1 MKQRRLGRHGPM
13 VSAMGLGCAS
23 MGTIYGPTDEEEA
36 LATIRRA
43 LDLGINF
50 LDTSDAYGPHTNE
63 RLVGKAIAGRR
74 DEVVLSTKVGIFAD
88 PDGPGGMGVNG
99 RPDYIRSA
107 IDASLK
113 RLQVDMVDLYYL
125 HRVDPHVPVE
135 ETVGAMAEQVAAGKV
150 RWLGLSE
157 TSAAT
162 LERAV
167 SVHPI
172 IAMESE
178 YSLWARDPEESVLD
192 ACRVK
197 GVALVAYSPLGR
209 AMLTGTLRSEDEL
222 DADDY
227 RRRLPKF
234 QGGNFTG
241 NLAAVDKLQAF
252 AAGRG
257 HSPAQIALAWLLAQG
272 DDIVPIP
279 GTKRRRY
286 LEENAAAADI
296 DLSAEDIAALDAIFV
311 GSIAGSR
318 YGEAAQAVWS
328 S

>member
-1 MKQRRLGRHGPM
+1 MKQRQLGRGGPM

-23 MGTIYGPTDEEEA
+23 MGTIYGPSDEDEA
-36 LATIRRA
+36 IATIRRA

-63 RLVGKAIAGRR
+63 LLVGKAIAGRR
-74 DEVVLSTKVGIFAD
+74 DEVIVSTKVGIFAD
-88 PDGPGGMGVNG
+88 PNGPGGMGVNG
-99 RPDYIRSA
+99 RPDYVRSA
-107 IDASLK
+107 IDASLQ
-113 RLQVDMVDLYYL
+113 RLQVDIIDLYYL

-162 LERAV
+162 LDRAC
-167 SVHPI
+167 SVHSI

-192 ACRVK
+192 ACREK

-209 AMLTGTLRSEDEL
+209 AMLTGALRSENEL
-222 DADDY
+222 GADDY

-234 QGGNFTG
+234 RGDNFTG
-241 NLAAVDKLQAF
+241 NLALVDRLQAF
-252 AAGRG
+252 AAERQV
-257 HSPAQIALAWLLAQG
+257 SAAQIALAWVLARG
-272 DDIVPIP
+272 EDIIPIP
-279 GTKRRRY
+279 GTKRRRF
-286 LEENAAAADI
+286 LEENASAVDV
-296 DLSAEDIAALDAIFV
+296 DLSAGDIAALDAIFV
-311 GSIAGSR
+311 GSVSGDR
-318 YGEAAQAVWS
+318 YPASAKTVWS

>member
-1 MKQRRLGRHGPM
+1 MKQRRLGRGGPM

-23 MGTIYGPTDEEEA
+23 MGTIYGPTDEDEA
-36 LATIRRA
+36 IATIRRA

-63 RLVGKAIAGRR
+63 LLIGKAIKNRR
-74 DEVVLSTKVGIFAD
+74 NEVVLSTKVGIFAD
-88 PDGPGGMGVNG
+88 PDGPGGMGING
-99 RPDYIRSA
+99 RPDYVRSA

-113 RLQVDMVDLYYL
+113 RLQVDMIDLYYL

-162 LERAV
+162 LERAI

-178 YSLWARDPEESVLD
+178 YSLWARDPESSVLD
-192 ACRVK
+192 ACRAN

-209 AMLTGTLRSEDEL
+209 AMLTGALRSEKQL

-227 RRRLPKF
+227 RRLLPKF
-234 QGGNFTG
+234 QDDNFAA
-241 NLAAVDKLQAF
+241 NLAVVDKLQAF
-252 AAGRG
+252 AASRG
-257 HSPAQIALAWLLAQG
+257 HSAAQIALAWLLALG
-272 DDIVPIP
+272 DDIIPIP
-279 GTKRRRY
+279 GTKRRHY
-286 LEENAAAADI
+286 LEENAKAADI
-296 DLSAEDIAALDAIFV
+296 DLSDEDVSELDAIFV
-311 GSIAGSR
+311 GSVAGSR
-318 YGEAAQAVWS
+318 YSEAAQAVWS